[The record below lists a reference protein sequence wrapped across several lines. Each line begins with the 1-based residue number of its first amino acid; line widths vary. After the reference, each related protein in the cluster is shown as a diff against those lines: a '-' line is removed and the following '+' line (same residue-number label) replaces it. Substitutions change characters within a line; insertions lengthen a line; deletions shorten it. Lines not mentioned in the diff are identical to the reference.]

1 MKVKDLLPKTNYNI
15 IYRYLKKYS
24 PYTNDFEYEA
34 LSHKKQIKIKNVL
47 KRKYYE
53 FYKNLKQIKDI
64 KYTDNILV
72 ISKLHDD
79 NNGYESGYYYS
90 PFYVKKSEVSEKLKK
105 GNITLWNGDEDTRI
119 EHYAIDYVDIEEL
132 LGYEICPNT
141 LSLNYNLL
149 IAIILI
155 ETSRFGFTKEQK
167 DKNLDNLAT
176 LLEESIKN
184 IDESKT
190 CTLEEFDLEMDKWHE
205 KILGRKE
212 TEDEKIKRKKEKE
225 QRQLRTE
232 KIMNKNHL
240 IVINDVKSIIEKAS
254 D

>member
-34 LSHKKQIKIKNVL
+34 LSHKKQIKIKNAL
-47 KRKYYE
+47 KRKYYK
-53 FYKNLKQIKDI
+53 FYNDLKQVKDI
-64 KYTDNILV
+64 KCTDNVLV

-90 PFYVKKSEVSEKLKK
+90 PFYVKKSEVLEKLKK
-105 GNITLWNGDEDTRI
+105 GDITLWNGNEDTRI

-155 ETSRFGFTKEQK
+155 ETSRWGFTKEQK
-167 DKNLDNLAT
+167 DKNLNNLES
-176 LLEESIKN
+176 LIEESIKN

-190 CTLEEFDLEMDKWHE
+190 CTLDEFDLEMDKWRE
-205 KILGRKE
+205 EILGRKE
-212 TEDEKIKRKKEKE
+212 TKEEKQKRKEE
-225 QRQLRTE
+225 NEERQLRTE
-232 KIMNKNHL
+232 KIINKNHL
-240 IVINDVKSIIEKAS
+240 IVINDVKSIEKAS
-254 D
+254 N